1 MMSGR
6 VRISH
11 VMLAGLFAAAIA
23 LPGTAGAASLRI
35 ASINMCTDQLL
46 MALADPGQ
54 IAGLGPYARDPHMSW
69 SATEA
74 LRYPQLSGEA
84 EDLLMLAP
92 DLVFAGR
99 YGKTATRAILRAKG
113 IAVEEF
119 DAPRSIEDVKKQIR
133 RVGILVGHPERAD
146 QMIGRI
152 DQAVARTRMAAERW
166 HDRVLAVAR
175 RGWVTGRD
183 SLLSSLLATV
193 GLANAAGDL
202 GLDRGGFV
210 SLEAIVAARPD
221 LLLVAEDN
229 PSAEDQGK
237 ALLLH
242 PAIEKAYPPDRR
254 LVISDQLTI
263 CGGPML
269 PAALDRLAE
278 SIERVH
284 RADKVDSGGP
294 ASQ

>member
-1 MMSGR
+1 MMSVRG
-6 VRISH
+6 RISG
-11 VMLAGLFAAAIA
+11 VVLVCLLAAAIA
-23 LPGTAGAASLRI
+23 LPSTAVAASLRI

-46 MALADPGQ
+46 LALADPEQ

-92 DLVFAGR
+92 TLVFAGR
-99 YGKTATRAILRAKG
+99 YGKSATRAILRAKG

-119 DAPRSIEDVKKQIR
+119 DAPRSIDDVKKQIR
-133 RVGILVGHPERAD
+133 RVGALVGHPERAD
-146 QMIGRI
+146 LMVGRI
-152 DQAVARTRMAAERW
+152 DQAVARTRTAAERW

-193 GLANAAGDL
+193 GLSNAAGDL
-202 GLDRGGFV
+202 GLNRGGFV

-229 PSAEDQGK
+229 PRPDDQGK

-242 PAIEKAYPPDRR
+242 PAIERTYPPDRR

-284 RADKVDSGGP
+284 RADKADGAGP
-294 ASQ
+294 GPQ